1 MKILNLMKNYL
12 TPTVLGAITI
22 DSYRRQ
28 VYSHNKELTEI
39 KNMNKEQLIE
49 LQQQLQAEKHVS
61 SDLRV
66 ILEASST
73 RIEELESEISKVKSA
88 LNNVDLQ
95 LNTKNF
101 NIGENIETLNNK
113 QRYYSDE
120 LNNLIVKKDSNVNEL
135 LEKINSNVNKSD
147 ISSFLSDIIE
157 KYQSILSHLTLEQ
170 KVALF
175 NIFGFIMV
183 LFTLINITTILIG
196 DYLIDT
202 LKLENKY
209 PKITKYIRIKQTLNK
224 GYLTFYIVLF
234 YIITILFILCNIYM
248 LLLKYYI

>member
-1 MKILNLMKNYL
+1 MKTFNLLKNYL

-22 DSYRRQ
+22 DSCRRQ

-39 KNMNKEQLIE
+39 NNMNKEQLIK
-49 LQQQLQAEKHVS
+49 LQQQLQAEKHIS

-73 RIEELESEISKVKSA
+73 RIEELDHEISKVKSA
-88 LNNVDLQ
+88 LNNIDLQ
-95 LNTKNF
+95 LKTKNF
-101 NIGENIETLNNK
+101 NIGENIETLKNK

-147 ISSFLSDIIE
+147 ISSFLSDMIE
-157 KYQSILSHLTLEQ
+157 KFQSILSHLTLEQ
-170 KVALF
+170 MVALF
-175 NIFGFIMV
+175 NIFGFIIV
-183 LFTLINITTILIG
+183 LITLINITTILIG
-196 DYLIDT
+196 DYLIEK
-202 LKLENKY
+202 LKLESNF
-209 PKITKYIRIKQTLNK
+209 PKVSKYIKFKQTLNK

-234 YIITILFILCNIYM
+234 YVITILFILCNIYM